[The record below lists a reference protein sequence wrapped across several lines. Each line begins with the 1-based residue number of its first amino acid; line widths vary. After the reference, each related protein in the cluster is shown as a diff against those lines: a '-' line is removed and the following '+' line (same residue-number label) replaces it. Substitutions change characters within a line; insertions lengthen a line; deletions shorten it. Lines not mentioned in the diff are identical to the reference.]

1 MRVMLA
7 EDGVIFR
14 QGLTRLLEDAGVGVA
29 AAVGDAPAIL
39 AAVRADPPDVAILD
53 VRMPPGF
60 RLEGLEAALRIRA
73 ERPEVGV
80 LVLSHHIEAQH
91 AVRLLGDDPRGVG
104 YLLKDRIAEMS
115 ELTGALSRIAAGGAV
130 VDPAL
135 VAPLVG
141 RRRPNGPLALLS
153 ERELQVLALM
163 AEGRSNQSICR
174 SLSLSPKT
182 VESHVRSIF
191 RRLRLPDTTD
201 DHRRVLA
208 VLSYLRS

>member
-1 MRVMLA
+1 MLA
-7 EDGVIFR
+7 EDGAIFR
-14 QGLTRLLEDAGVGVA
+14 QGLTRLLEDAGVAVA

-39 AAVRADPPDVAILD
+39 AAVRADPPEVAILD

-60 RLEGLEAALRIRA
+60 RLEGLDAALRIRA
-73 ERPEVGV
+73 ERPEVGL

-104 YLLKDRIAEMS
+104 YLLKDRIAELS
-115 ELTGALSRIAAGGAV
+115 ELTGALARIAAGGAV

-141 RRRPNGPLALLS
+141 RRRPGGPLARLS
-153 ERELQVLALM
+153 ERELEVLGLM
-163 AEGRSNQSICR
+163 AEGRSNQAICR

-182 VESHVRSIF
+182 VETHVRSIF
-191 RRLRLPDTTD
+191 RRLRLPDSSD

>member
-7 EDGVIFR
+7 EDGALFR
-14 QGLTRLLEDAGVGVA
+14 QGLTRLLEDAGFTVA
-29 AAVGDAPAIL
+29 AAVGDAPALL
-39 AAVRADPPDVAILD
+39 AAVDDQPPDVAIVD
-53 VRMPPGF
+53 VRMPPGY
-60 RLEGLEAALRIRA
+60 RLEGLDAALHLRA
-73 ERPEVGV
+73 DHPRVGV

-91 AVRLLGDDPRGVG
+91 AVRLLGTDPRGVG
-104 YLLKDRIAEMS
+104 YLLKDRVAEMS

-141 RRRPNGPLALLS
+141 RRSPGGPLARLS
-153 ERELQVLALM
+153 ERELEVLALM
-163 AEGRSNQSICR
+163 AEGRTNQAICR
-174 SLSLSPKT
+174 TLTLSPKT
-182 VESHVRSIF
+182 VETHVRNIF
-191 RRLRLPDTTD
+191 RRLRLPDGSD

>member
-7 EDGVIFR
+7 EDGALFR
-14 QGLTRLLEDAGVGVA
+14 QGLTRLLEESGFTVA
-29 AAVGDAPAIL
+29 AAVGDAPSLL
-39 AAVRADPPDVAILD
+39 AAVRDDPPDVAIVD

-60 RLEGLEAALRIRA
+60 RLEGMDAALRIRA
-73 ERPEVGV
+73 GHPHVGV

-91 AVRLLGDDPRGVG
+91 AVRLLGDDPRRVG

-115 ELTGALSRIAAGGAV
+115 ELADALTRIVAGGAV

-135 VAPLVG
+135 VAPLMG
-141 RRRPNGPLALLS
+141 RGRAGGPLARLS

-163 AEGRSNQSICR
+163 AEGRTNQSICR
-174 SLSLSPKT
+174 SLTLSPKT
-182 VESHVRSIF
+182 VETHVRNIF
-191 RRLRLPDTTD
+191 RRLRLPDTGD